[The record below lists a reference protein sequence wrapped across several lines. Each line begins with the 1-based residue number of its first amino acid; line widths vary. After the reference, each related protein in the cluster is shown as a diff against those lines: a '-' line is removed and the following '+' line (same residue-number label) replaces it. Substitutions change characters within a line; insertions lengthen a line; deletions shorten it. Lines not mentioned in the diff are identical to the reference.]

1 MMDVLDFSKIKL
13 VAMDMD
19 GTALNSNHALSPRT
33 IAAVKAVYSKG
44 IKVIFATGRM
54 LNAVTRHLQE
64 ADMDGLVVAHNG
76 ALLVD
81 LKNNLVYKDDRVLE
95 EIVDAVY
102 AYAKDK
108 KIILHYNLGDQVIV
122 EKERPLSTKY
132 ANELG
137 ISLAHVNDLS
147 NSLQLPT
154 SILMLGKKDELENA
168 LVHIKELNLDGMNTV
183 FIPWFNDYW
192 MLQFLP
198 YGAAK
203 GKAVMELANQLGMDS
218 SQVMSFGDSYN
229 DMEMIKESGI
239 GIVTENAC
247 EALKEVA
254 DYITLSNDEDGV
266 AVILEKMATG

>member
-19 GTALNSNHALSPRT
+19 GTALNSNHVLSPRT

-76 ALLVD
+76 ALSVD

-95 EIVDAVY
+95 EIVNAVY

-108 KIILHYNLGDQVIV
+108 EIILHYNLGDQVMV

-137 ISLAHVNDLS
+137 ISLVHVNDLS

-154 SILMLGKKDELENA
+154 SILMLGKKDDLGNA
-168 LVHIKELNLDGMNTV
+168 LVHIRELKLEGMNNV
-183 FIPWFNDYW
+183 FIPWFDDYW

-203 GKAVMELANQLGMDS
+203 GKAVIELANQLGMDS

-239 GIVTENAC
+239 GIVMGNAC
-247 EALKEVA
+247 
-254 DYITLSNDEDGV
+254 
-266 AVILEKMATG
+266 